1 MPICTKTCFQQG
13 GRELIELLTHCVLS
27 FNTDVLFLYLTRE
40 YQFRPQAVSAV
51 ALYDVFC
58 APQAPAR
65 ISDTSLIP
73 PGDLRLDQTIAE
85 LRRALQIATGDH
97 NASDQ
102 ATTEHG
108 VDDACPDR
116 DHVMPLAPAIPL
128 PPHFLFDP
136 IAARLSA
143 ENPKLSALESYYDP
157 KLTPHENLPGGKL
170 SVGGRAFVDHVWT
183 PRIRPYL
190 VASGFW
196 RLATVG

>member
-40 YQFRPQAVSAV
+40 YQFRPQAVGAV

-65 ISDTSLIP
+65 ISDTSLLP
-73 PGDLRLDQTIAE
+73 PSDLRLGQTIDD
-85 LRRALQIATGDH
+85 LRRALQLAAGDRH
-97 NASDQ
+97 ASQKNA
-102 ATTEHG
+102 
-108 VDDACPDR
+108 DAKCSGGEA
-116 DHVMPLAPAIPL
+116 DHDMAPAPAVPL
-128 PPHFLFDP
+128 PPHFLFDS

-143 ENPKLSALESYYDP
+143 PENPKLSSLEKGYDP

-170 SVGGRAFVDHVWT
+170 SAGGRAFVDHVWT